1 MIFMINTLS
10 EINKAA
16 AENTR
21 EFINKCEE
29 NYHSVLL
36 QIAQHIR
43 DNRHLKIIMLAG
55 PSGSGKTTSALLL
68 CRYLKE
74 LNIYAQTVSL
84 DNFYL
89 DAEFS
94 PLLHD
99 GTVDTESVYA
109 LDLKEIQHCFSA
121 LLKNG
126 KCSMP
131 VFDFASHKSIKN
143 AQTADITGGGVLIV
157 EGLHALNPEITDHL
171 PKDSL
176 YKIYVSVNDSV
187 FDDSGNEILSSRKI
201 RLMRRV
207 LRDEKFRGSSIEKT
221 LYMWTQVVSGE
232 EKYLYCFKDEA
243 DVQLSTFHPYEVCVY
258 NKHFNQ
264 MLTGL
269 NPQTENYEYA
279 CLTGKGVEPFL
290 NIPFSAVP
298 EISLIREFIGNDD
311 I

>member
-16 AENTR
+16 AENTQ

-29 NYHSVLL
+29 SYHTVLAR
-36 QIAQHIR
+36 IAEHIK

-55 PSGSGKTTSALLL
+55 PSGSGKTTSAHLL
-68 CRYLKE
+68 CRYLKK
-74 LNIYAQTVSL
+74 LDLHTQIVSL
-84 DNFYL
+84 DDFYL
-89 DAEFS
+89 DADLL
-94 PLLHD
+94 PLLPD
-99 GTVDTESVYA
+99 GERDTESVYA
-109 LDLKEIQHCFSA
+109 LDLKEIERCFSS

-131 VFDFASHKSIKN
+131 IFDFAAHKSVKN
-143 AQTADITGGGVLIV
+143 AQSVDITGGGVLIV
-157 EGLHALNPEITDHL
+157 EGLHALNPEITGHL
-171 PKDSL
+171 PADSL

-221 LYMWTQVVSGE
+221 LDMWTQVVAGE
-232 EKYLYCFKDEA
+232 EKHLYCFKDTA
-243 DVQLSTFHPYEVCVY
+243 DILLPTFHPYEVCVY
-258 NKHFNQ
+258 KEHFCE
-264 MLTGL
+264 MLKNL
-269 NPQTENYEYA
+269 KPNAENYEYA
-279 CLTGKGVEPFL
+279 FITGEGVKPFFE
-290 NIPFSAVP
+290 IPFSSVP
-298 EISLIREFIGNDD
+298 ENSLIREFIGNDA